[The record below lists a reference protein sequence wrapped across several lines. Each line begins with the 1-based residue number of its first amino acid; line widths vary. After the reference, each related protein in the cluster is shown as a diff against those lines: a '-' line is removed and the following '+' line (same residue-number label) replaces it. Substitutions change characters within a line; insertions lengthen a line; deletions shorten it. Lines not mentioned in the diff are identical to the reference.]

1 MIFLSFVA
9 AYLPQAVHQQ
19 GVAVAVVAAVFGR
32 LEEASFLYD
41 ESRLARGVGVPL
53 GEGSPVAAELGAGVG
68 RQTYGARRAPKSVA
82 ARTPSRKVA
91 RVSSPITSMTY
102 TLPWPKASTASWM
115 EARNSACEV
124 TSALPGQRA
133 L

>member
-68 RQTYGARRAPKSVA
+68 RPDVWGEAGAQVGGRAHSF
-82 ARTPSRKVA
+82 
-91 RVSSPITSMTY
+91 
-102 TLPWPKASTASWM
+102 
-115 EARNSACEV
+115 
-124 TSALPGQRA
+124 
-133 L
+133 